1 MSGQYAKKYLTV
13 SAFAL
18 VSMMIMGAVF
28 AATHDTAVRAGT
40 DVSYPSWLALSYV
53 AGLSMIVL
61 PCTLPLVL
69 IIVPLSMGRGARRG
83 PIMALL
89 FGAGLTGTIA
99 VYGMGASVL
108 GGTVGLDNASL
119 YMFLA
124 AGLAAFVFGLSQ
136 LGLVR
141 LRLPSYSGTPRLIQE
156 RGDYL
161 KALFM
166 GLLLGNAGVGCPNP
180 LFYWL
185 LIYAAGTG
193 SAEIGASLGAVHGLG
208 RAVPL
213 VLLSVLAVMGINA
226 SRGLAA
232 NRIRIEKA
240 SGWMLIIIGSFLIIN
255 GIPGGHLWYEETII
269 HIGWNNLMS
278 MMSIPPE
285 FHIGYHLHDA
295 PVVVPPAVVPVL
307 LASMI
312 LAPAGWYYL
321 KRAKGE

>member
-1 MSGQYAKKYLTV
+1 
-13 SAFAL
+13 
-18 VSMMIMGAVF
+18 
-28 AATHDTAVRAGT
+28 
-40 DVSYPSWLALSYV
+40 
-53 AGLSMIVL
+53 
-61 PCTLPLVL
+61 
-69 IIVPLSMGRGARRG
+69 
-83 PIMALL
+83 
-89 FGAGLTGTIA
+89 
-99 VYGMGASVL
+99 
-108 GGTVGLDNASL
+108 
-119 YMFLA
+119 
-124 AGLAAFVFGLSQ
+124 
-136 LGLVR
+136 
-141 LRLPSYSGTPRLIQE
+141 
-156 RGDYL
+156 
-161 KALFM
+161 M

-232 NRIRIEKA
+232 NRVRIEKA
-240 SGWMLIIIGSFLIIN
+240 SGWMLIVIGSFLIIN

-285 FHIGYHLHDA
+285 FHIGGHIHDA
-295 PVVVPPAVVPVL
+295 PVVVPSTVVPVL

-321 KRAKGE
+321 KRAREE

>member
-18 VSMMIMGAVF
+18 VSLIIVGAVF
-28 AATHDTAVRAGT
+28 VATHDTAVRAGT
-40 DVSYPSWLALSYV
+40 DVSYPSWLVLSYV

-61 PCTLPLVL
+61 PCTLPLVF
-69 IIVPLSMGRGARRG
+69 IIVPLSMGRGARKG
-83 PIMALL
+83 PLMALL
-89 FGAGLTGTIA
+89 FGAGLTGTIT

-136 LGLVR
+136 LGLAR
-141 LRLPSYSGTPRLIQE
+141 LRLPSYSGTPRFIQKC
-156 RGDYL
+156 GDYL
-161 KALFM
+161 KALLM

-213 VLLSVLAVMGINA
+213 VLLSVLAVIGINA

-232 NRIRIEKA
+232 NRVRIEKA
-240 SGWMLIIIGSFLIIN
+240 SGWMLIVIGSFLIIN
-255 GIPGGHLWYEETII
+255 GIPGGHQWYEETII

-285 FHIGYHLHDA
+285 FHVGDHIHDA
-295 PVVVPPAVVPVL
+295 PVVVPPVVVPAL
-307 LASMI
+307 LALMI

-321 KRAKGE
+321 KRAREQ

>member
-232 NRIRIEKA
+232 NRVRIEKA
-240 SGWMLIIIGSFLIIN
+240 SGWMLIVIGSFLIIN

-295 PVVVPPAVVPVL
+295 PVVVPSTVVPVL